1 MLFSALKR
9 SIWKFLKIIT
19 VHITCLFVW
28 QQTIRVDHQ
37 FRDTKKV
44 FSADN
49 IMSFAHYTRS
59 HIMLV
64 VLCYGSNR
72 GRTRLGCNFTHSRK
86 YHVIQI
92 LDFHVVQ
99 IHINAPCM
107 WVCWSL
113 LLLNIQTIVNW
124 MCDISLFV
132 HCFIHIKLMSLI
144 NANSQRRICKIF
156 V

>member
-9 SIWKFLKIIT
+9 SIWIFWKLLHVCLSDNKQFELIISFGT
-19 VHITCLFVW
+19 L
-28 QQTIRVDHQ
+28 
-37 FRDTKKV
+37 KKV

-72 GRTRLGCNFTHSRK
+72 GRTRLGSNFTHSRK

-99 IHINAPCM
+99 IHINALCM

-144 NANSQRRICKIF
+144 NANSRRRICKIF